1 VSLERGVLEEES
13 SAIVASRFWSNL
25 LLRLHMLINRK
36 KTSIGLSISAII
48 AVLLA
53 CLVYLQTM
61 SIWTYA
67 GFPLD
72 DSWIHIEYAR
82 SIYEGRPWEYSPG
95 CPSTGATSPLWAIL
109 LSPLFFLSSNP
120 TSLILLVYYVSAVLF
135 IGSAFLAGIIVR
147 DYTNSTLFAHLSI
160 IGFVLTPR
168 GTWLMLSG
176 MESPLFIFLI
186 LVGIYNADKPGWK
199 YDLVMG
205 VTGGL
210 LFLTRP
216 EGVFF
221 LIVGLPIRLLS
232 AWRGREL
239 SLRRLISFG
248 GTLLLACAIAVPWIM
263 HCISVTGLPLPDTF
277 YAKSGAL
284 SPSSITIWNEFWSAT
299 FREFPFTIIGLF
311 GGIILIFKGKPYAW
325 VFLVTIL
332 IVYFISI
339 PYAVLVNNARYMT
352 PLIFLLTIISV
363 TVVGLLTDQLRTDP
377 PNLKTD
383 LSYSLAATILIL
395 IILVPTTPA
404 FVRQAD
410 FFGNSV
416 KNINE
421 MQVTI
426 GQWLYENTPADAKFA
441 IFDAGAIRF
450 FGNRTVFDL
459 AHLVTPELAHGNF
472 TILETFEW
480 LRDRGCNYTVSWRDW
495 FIYIASILHI
505 SITEL
510 FRITLSDNVIC
521 AGPEMSVFSINW
533 DESIIQFKTD
543 TG

>member
-1 VSLERGVLEEES
+1 MSLERGVLEEKS
-13 SAIVASRFWSNL
+13 STKIDSRPYSNFL
-25 LLRLHMLINRK
+25 SYVSKFLNRK
-36 KTSIGLSISAII
+36 KTSIGLFISATI
-48 AVLLA
+48 AVLLV
-53 CLVYLQTM
+53 CLFYLQTM
-61 SIWTYA
+61 ARWTYA

-82 SIYEGRPWEYSPG
+82 SIHEGRPWEYSPG
-95 CPSTGATSPLWAIL
+95 YPSTGATSPLWAIL
-109 LSPLFFLSSNP
+109 LSLLFFLSSEP
-120 TSLILLVYYVSAVLF
+120 TSLISQVYFISTILF
-135 IGSAFLAGIIVR
+135 IASAFLASIIVR
-147 DYTNSTLFAHLSI
+147 DYTKSNLFAHLSI
-160 IGFVLTPR
+160 VGFVLTPR
-168 GTWLMLSG
+168 GAWLMLSG
-176 MESPLFIFLI
+176 MESPLFILLI

-199 YDLVMG
+199 YDLFMG
-205 VTGGL
+205 VIGGL

-221 LIVGLPIRLLS
+221 LIVGLPIRLLTT
-232 AWRGREL
+232 WKGHEL
-239 SLRRLISFG
+239 NLRRLLSFG
-248 GTLLLACAIAVPWIM
+248 TSLLLACAIVVPWIM
-263 HCISVTGLPLPDTF
+263 HCISVTGYPLSDTF
-277 YAKSGAL
+277 YAKSGAISL
-284 SPSSITIWNEFWSAT
+284 SSITIWNEFWAAT

-311 GGIILIFKGKPYAW
+311 GGILLIFKGKSYAW
-325 VFLVTIL
+325 IFLITML
-332 IVYFISI
+332 IVYFTSI

-363 TVVGLLTDQLRTDP
+363 TVVGVLIDQLWKNP
-377 PNLKTD
+377 PNLKID

-426 GQWLYENTPADAKFA
+426 GQWIYENTPPDAKFA
-441 IFDAGAIRF
+441 IFDAGAIRY

-472 TILETFEW
+472 TIHETFEW
-480 LRDRGCNYTVSWRDW
+480 LRDRGCNYTTSWRDW
-495 FIYIASILHI
+495 FIYVASILNI
-505 SITEL
+505 PITEL

-533 DESIIQFKTD
+533 DESIIWSNTD

>member
-1 VSLERGVLEEES
+1 MSLERGVLEEKS
-13 SAIVASRFWSNL
+13 STIIDSRPWSNL
-25 LLRLHMLINRK
+25 LLYIRKLLIRK
-36 KTSIGLSISAII
+36 RTSIGLLISATI
-48 AVLLA
+48 AVLLV
-53 CLVYLQTM
+53 CLFYLQTM
-61 SIWTYA
+61 ARWTYA

-109 LSPLFFLSSNP
+109 LSLLLFPSSES
-120 TSLILLVYYVSAVLF
+120 TFLILQVYFVSAVLF
-135 IGSAFLAGIIVR
+135 VASTFLAGLIVR

-176 MESPLFIFLI
+176 MESPLFVFLI
-186 LVGIYNADKPGWK
+186 LVGIYYADNPGWK
-199 YDLVMG
+199 YDFFMG
-205 VTGGL
+205 VIGGL

-216 EGVFF
+216 EGILF
-221 LIVGLPIRLLS
+221 LFVGLSIRFLS
-232 AWRGREL
+232 TWKRHEL
-239 SLRRLISFG
+239 NLRRLFSFG
-248 GTLLLACAIAVPWIM
+248 GSILLACAIALPWIM
-263 HCISVTGLPLPDTF
+263 HCISVTGHPLPDTF

-284 SPSSITIWNEFWSAT
+284 SASSIEIWNEFWAAT
-299 FREFPFTIIGLF
+299 FREFPFTIIGIF
-311 GGIILIFKGKPYAW
+311 GGILLVFKSRSYSW
-325 VFLVTIL
+325 VFLVVML
-332 IVYFISI
+332 LVYFVSI
-339 PYAVLVNNARYMT
+339 PYSVLVNNARYMT
-352 PLIFLLTIISV
+352 PLIFILTIISIA
-363 TVVGLLTDQLRTDP
+363 VVGLLTNRLWIDP
-377 PNLKTD
+377 PSLKTD
-383 LSYSLAATILIL
+383 LTYSLAATILI
-395 IILVPTTPA
+395 IIIIIPTIPT

-426 GQWLYENTPADAKFA
+426 GQWILENTPPDAKFA

-459 AHLVTPELAHGNF
+459 ARLVTPQLTHGNF

-480 LRDRGCNYTVSWRDW
+480 LRNRGCNYAASWRDW

-505 SITEL
+505 PIKEL
-510 FRITLSDNVIC
+510 FRITLTDNVIC

-533 DESIIQFKTD
+533 NESIIWSNID

>member
-1 VSLERGVLEEES
+1 MSLERGVLEEKRS
-13 SAIVASRFWSNL
+13 TIIDSRSLSDL
-25 LLRLHMLINRK
+25 LPYLRMLFNKK
-36 KTSIGLSISAII
+36 KTSIGLFISATI

-53 CLVYLQTM
+53 CLFYLQTM
-61 SIWTYA
+61 SRWTYA

-95 CPSTGATSPLWAIL
+95 CPSTGATSPLWAVL
-109 LSPLFFLSSNP
+109 LSLLFFLSSD
-120 TSLILLVYYVSAVLF
+120 
-135 IGSAFLAGIIVR
+135 SAFLILEVYFVSAILYVGSTFLAGLIVR
-147 DYTNSTLFAHLSI
+147 DYTNSTLFAHLAI

-176 MESPLFIFLI
+176 MESPLFILLI

-199 YDLVMG
+199 YNLLMG
-205 VTGGL
+205 VIGGL

-216 EGVFF
+216 EGVLF
-221 LIVGLPIRLLS
+221 LLVGLPIRFLS
-232 AWRGREL
+232 TWKEREL
-239 SLRRLISFG
+239 NLRRLSSFG
-248 GTLLLACAIAVPWIM
+248 GSIILACVIAVPWIM

-277 YAKSGAL
+277 YAKSGDVSL
-284 SPSSITIWNEFWSAT
+284 SSITIWNEFWAAT

-311 GGIILIFKGKPYAW
+311 GGILLIFKGRSYSWAF
-325 VFLVTIL
+325 VIVMLL
-332 IVYFISI
+332 IYFVSI

-352 PLIFLLTIISV
+352 PLIFLLTMISV
-363 TVVGLLTDQLRTDP
+363 AVVGLLADLLWTNP
-377 PNLKTD
+377 PNLKTE
-383 LSYSLAATILIL
+383 LSYSLTATILIL
-395 IILVPTTPA
+395 IIIIPTTPA

-426 GQWLYENTPADAKFA
+426 GQWIYENTPPNAKFA

-459 AHLVTPELAHGNF
+459 AHLVTPELAHGNY

-495 FIYIASILHI
+495 FVYIASILHI
-505 SITEL
+505 PITEL

-533 DESIIQFKTD
+533 DESIIWSNIATE
-543 TG
+543 